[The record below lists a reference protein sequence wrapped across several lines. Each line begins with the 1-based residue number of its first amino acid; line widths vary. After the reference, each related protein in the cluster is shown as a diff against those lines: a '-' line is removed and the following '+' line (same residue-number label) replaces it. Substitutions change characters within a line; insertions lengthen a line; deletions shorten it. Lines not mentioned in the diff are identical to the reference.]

1 MQLAELSHEE
11 HQVDYNLSFN
21 EPKAETTAQPKQTT
35 GYIQLYLIPKSSEE
49 FNGAKLV
56 QALENLGFILG
67 KDEMYHRHLDL
78 SVASPVLFSVANLEQ
93 PGTFN
98 AYNLAEFNTIGIVL
112 FMQLPSPGNNL
123 ANLRMM
129 MRAAHTLAEDLQGVI
144 LTEEQEIF
152 DANAEQAYLARV

>member
-1 MQLAELSHEE
+1 M
-11 HQVDYNLSFN
+11 
-21 EPKAETTAQPKQTT
+21 
-35 GYIQLYLIPKSSEE
+35 
-49 FNGAKLV
+49 
-56 QALENLGFILG
+56 
-67 KDEMYHRHLDL
+67 
-78 SVASPVLFSVANLEQ
+78 ANLEQ

-144 LTEEQEIF
+144 LTEEQEILMQMQSKPILLECKF
-152 DANAEQAYLARV
+152 IP

>member
-1 MQLAELSHEE
+1 M
-11 HQVDYNLSFN
+11 
-21 EPKAETTAQPKQTT
+21 
-35 GYIQLYLIPKSSEE
+35 
-49 FNGAKLV
+49 
-56 QALENLGFILG
+56 
-67 KDEMYHRHLDL
+67 
-78 SVASPVLFSVANLEQ
+78 ANLEQ

-144 LTEEQEIF
+144 LTEEQEILMQMQSKPILLVCKF
-152 DANAEQAYLARV
+152 IP